1 VCAPELQTILGALKP
16 WDKIGKNVKLKR
28 GENIIVLKGG
38 ESASFLKYLE
48 RLRYS
53 EEKC

>member
-1 VCAPELQTILGALKP
+1 MLGSFKP
-16 WDKIGKNVKLKR
+16 WDKIGKSVKLKR
-28 GENIIVLKGG
+28 GENAIVLKGG

-48 RLRYS
+48 RLGYS